1 MSALIMTNK
10 KEVFYD
16 KLREFVE
23 TSTDR
28 SFIMTT
34 EKYEMLLN
42 ETKQS
47 QLLKKNNESLS
58 SKQYRRLKRYDVLKI
73 GDTEKLVEAGIESSS
88 SKIRYFCKTDELFDI
103 LEKAHTNVGHKRTR
117 GRLFLFEI
125 IFLLELHSESEL

>member
-1 MSALIMTNK
+1 MTNK
-10 KEVFYD
+10 KELFYD

-34 EKYEMLLN
+34 EKYKMLLN
-42 ETKQS
+42 ERKQS
-47 QLLKKNNESLS
+47 QLLKKKKESLV

-73 GDTEKLVEAGIESSS
+73 GDTEKLVEAGIESSR

-117 GRLFLFEI
+117 GT
-125 IFLLELHSESEL
+125 